1 LELIL
6 LKDSGIY
13 SAAARQNLFK
23 TAQTSRGNG
32 LRNLWLRWSGKE
44 MSETTTMTI
53 REVAHYDC
61 TGTLGF
67 ICVVVFIWADSTIRG
82 FAISLVTLA
91 MLALFSAEL
100 VCLDLV
106 L

>member
-1 LELIL
+1 MASL
-6 LKDSGIY
+6 G
-13 SAAARQNLFK
+13 RQ
-23 TAQTSRGNG
+23 GNE
-32 LRNLWLRWSGKE
+32 RSDNYDK
-44 MSETTTMTI
+44 I

-67 ICVVVFIWADSTIRG
+67 IWVAVFIWADSTIRG

-91 MLALFSAEL
+91 MLAFFSAEL